1 MALTLAFGPDSA
13 LHSNLASV
21 SYPAGGSGGG
31 VSGRFS
37 GAVDSVG
44 CNDVSCSVTLP
55 QRRRLGRK
63 GKEAKCPA
71 RRVDGLMDLSFPSS
85 SSRQFIN
92 SPRPSCASRRVHC
105 SAEAKTLRTVEVS
118 DGDVEQKSVFQP
130 PLGWPFSAVGTTDF
144 NLLGKRVKGTVTLT
158 DPAVILEEEEEEEE
172 EKAGVSNVNDGSDE
186 GPSKNLYRHWI
197 KTEFSAAVQSG
208 SPPPRQKQENSER
221 DNYYVN
227 TGYAIRTLREE
238 LPNMFYKKLNFDIYR
253 DDITFR
259 DPMNVF
265 SGIDNYK
272 LIFWAL
278 RFHGRIFFK
287 ALWVDIARV
296 WQPHD
301 KVIMVRWTVRGVPRV
316 PWEAQG
322 QFEGT
327 SEYKLDKDGKIYE
340 HKVDN
345 VIFNSPPTQKYKAIS
360 LADLVR
366 VDGAHTTPTPSFYAQ
381 ALKLFAIMFPYLQ
394 QFTWVRFYWALT
406 STLAL
411 NNAGETCS
419 ELGLNA

>member
-1 MALTLAFGPDSA
+1 MVFAPMALTVCFGPDSA
-13 LHSNLASV
+13 LHCNLGSAGA
-21 SYPAGGSGGG
+21 AGGGDFTGCCGDVSPSGLFASQSA
-31 VSGRFS
+31 VSLTFPRSSGR
-37 GAVDSVG
+37 
-44 CNDVSCSVTLP
+44 
-55 QRRRLGRK
+55 RGRK
-63 GKEAKCPA
+63 CLVGKVDVLPDSSCPSAKH
-71 RRVDGLMDLSFPSS
+71 
-85 SSRQFIN
+85 IN
-92 SPRPSCASRRVHC
+92 NLPKPSCASRRVHC
-105 SAEAKTLRTVEVS
+105 SAEAKTLRTVEVN
-118 DGDVEQKSVFQP
+118 DNDVEQKSVFRP
-130 PLGWPFSAVGTTDF
+130 PLGWAFSAVGDF
-144 NLLGKRVKGTVTLT
+144 HPLGKSVKGLP
-158 DPAVILEEEEEEEE
+158 DPGAILEGQGEE
-172 EKAGVSNVNDGSDE
+172 AGVSPHVFDGNQDS
-186 GPSKNLYRHWI
+186 PSRNLYRHWI
-197 KTEFSAAVQSG
+197 ATEFSAAVQSG
-208 SPPPRQKQENSER
+208 SPPPRQKQEKSER

-238 LPNMFYKKLNFDIYR
+238 LPNMFYQKLNFDIYR

-287 ALWVDIARV
+287 SLWVDIGRV

-301 KVIMVRWTVRGVPRV
+301 KVIMVRWTVRGIPRV

-360 LADLVR
+360 VLDLVR
-366 VDGAHTTPTPSFYAQ
+366 VDGGQTTPTPSFYAQ
-381 ALKLFAIMFPYLQ
+381 LSTVFGVMFPYLQ

-419 ELGLNA
+419 MLGLNA

>member
-1 MALTLAFGPDSA
+1 MAMIASFGSDSA
-13 LHSNLASV
+13 LHSSLGSFSPPASN
-21 SYPAGGSGGG
+21 GGG
-31 VSGRFS
+31 GGCSS
-37 GAVDSVG
+37 AVDSGG
-44 CNDVSCSVTLP
+44 CSNVSCSVTLP
-55 QRRRLGRK
+55 QRRLGRK
-63 GKEAKCPA
+63 GKEKCSA
-71 RRVDGLMDLSFPSS
+71 RKVDGLLDLPYPSS
-85 SSRQFIN
+85 SRHLTN
-92 SPRPSCASRRVHC
+92 SPNPSCASRRVHC
-105 SAEAKTLRTVEVS
+105 AAEARTLRTVEVS
-118 DGDVEQKSVFQP
+118 EDDVEKSVFRP
-130 PLGWPFSAVGTTDF
+130 PLGWPFSGVGTPDF
-144 NLLGKRVKGTVTLT
+144 HLLGKRGKGSVALPDRTV
-158 DPAVILEEEEEEEE
+158 ISEEQEE
-172 EKAGVSNVNDGSDE
+172 AGFSNVFQANDESPSGS
-186 GPSKNLYRHWI
+186 LYRRWI
-197 KTEFSAAVQSG
+197 ATEFSAAVQSG

-238 LPNMFYKKLNFDIYR
+238 LPNMFYKKMNFDIYR

-287 ALWVDIARV
+287 ALWVDVGRV

-345 VIFNSPPTQKYKAIS
+345 VIFNSPPGQKYKALSI
-360 LADLVR
+360 ADLVR
-366 VDGAHTTPTPSFYAQ
+366 VEGGQTTPTPSFYAQ
-381 ALKLFAIMFPYLQ
+381 ASKLVAVMFPYLQ

-411 NNAGETCS
+411 INAGETCS

>member
-1 MALTLAFGPDSA
+1 VDGLRIRFVTMALAGCFGPDSI
-13 LHSNLASV
+13 LHPKCRAV
-21 SYPAGGSGGG
+21 GGG
-31 VSGRFS
+31 DYAGCCSDGLIAFPSPVSLL
-37 GAVDSVG
+37 
-44 CNDVSCSVTLP
+44 TLP
-55 QRRRLGRK
+55 QRLGQK
-63 GKEAKCPA
+63 GKKKFAVKF
-71 RRVDGLMDLSFPSS
+71 DGLSESCSARHTVNSPRTSS
-85 SSRQFIN
+85 SSR
-92 SPRPSCASRRVHC
+92 RLHCA
-105 SAEAKTLRTVEVS
+105 AKLEVVGTVEV
-118 DGDVEQKSVFQP
+118 GDDDLEHKSVFRP
-130 PLGWPFSAVGTTDF
+130 PLGWPFSAMGAPDYHF
-144 NLLGKRVKGTVTLT
+144 SGKMVKGTATLP
-158 DPAVILEEEEEEEE
+158 DPAVILKEQDEE
-172 EKAGVSNVNDGSDE
+172 AGVSTVFDGSE
-186 GPSKNLYRHWI
+186 ESPSGNLYRHWI
-197 KTEFSAAVQSG
+197 ATEFSAAVQSG
-208 SPPPRQKQENSER
+208 SPPPRQKQENCER

-227 TGYAIRTLREE
+227 IGYAIRTLRED

-259 DPMNVF
+259 DPMNAC

-287 ALWVDIARV
+287 TLWVDIGRV

-301 KVIMVRWTVRGVPRV
+301 KVIMVRWTVRGIPRV

-345 VIFNSPPTQKYKAIS
+345 IIFNQPLTQRNNALS
-360 LADLVR
+360 VLDLVR
-366 VDGAHTTPTPSFYAQ
+366 VEGAQTTPTPSFYAQ
-381 ALKLFAIMFPYLQ
+381 TATFFAILFPYLR
-394 QFTWVRFYWALT
+394 QFTWVRFYWALS

-419 ELGLNA
+419 EFSLNA